1 MNFELEKVKC
11 ELCGKYFK
19 QITQN
24 HLLKEHDTTIA
35 EYREVFPNSP
45 IRVIKKVNKDEDGSE
60 NKIEEPK
67 EEIKTIT
74 PKMNLTSIQDIKSA
88 IENKFNSEVV
98 IGYAHDKYLNQ
109 DYDFF
114 FIVDFSIPKRKI
126 AIDLLYHSN
135 HKRDPREHLKEHN
148 FLACGWTYL
157 SFETYDQFLSWLDK
171 K

>member
-1 MNFELEKVKC
+1 MNYELEKVKC

-24 HLLKEHDTTIA
+24 HLMKEHDTTIA
-35 EYREVFPNSP
+35 EYKEVFPNSP
-45 IRVIKKVNKDEDGSE
+45 IRIIKKINDI
-60 NKIEEPK
+60 N
-67 EEIKTIT
+67 EIKDNEETKKESKNET
-74 PKMNLTSIQDIKSA
+74 PELNLKSIQDIKAA

-98 IGYAHDKYLNQ
+98 VGYAHDKYLNQ

-126 AIDLLYHSN
+126 AIDLLFHSN

-157 SFETYDQFLSWLDK
+157 SFDTFDKFLSWLK